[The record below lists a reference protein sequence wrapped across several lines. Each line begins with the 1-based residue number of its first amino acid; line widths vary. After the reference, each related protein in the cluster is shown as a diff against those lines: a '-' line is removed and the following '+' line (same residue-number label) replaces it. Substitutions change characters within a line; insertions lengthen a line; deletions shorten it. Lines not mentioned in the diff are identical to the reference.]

1 VPPLKEKGVDHSVDL
16 IEFRARCE
24 DYFAERYELLD
35 PERHDLPGLIAH
47 TEVDHDAP
55 MRDARAHQSALWEA
69 GLAGLSI
76 ERRFGGQGLDAD
88 ADTVFDDVARRFAT
102 PSMVPLSV
110 GLSLALPTLL
120 RFGSDEMC
128 TVRVPRILDASEVW
142 CQLFSEP
149 EAGSDLA
156 SLRTTATRTD
166 GGYTIEGQKV
176 WTSFA
181 QHSAYGLLLART
193 GPLEDRHRGLSLFA
207 LEMDIPGVT
216 VRPLREI
223 TGGTHFNEV
232 FLDQVALPATSL
244 LGDDGGG
251 WAAAMFT
258 LGNER
263 NLGAQRAR
271 PRWKRLHE
279 LAAGGSAL
287 DAVTRD
293 RLARLAIAEQIRRVS
308 SLSGPASKLA
318 GSQIEVTA
326 SQLAVDVLGSRAIAH
341 DDSDTDATTSVHW
354 FLGARANRIAG
365 GTDEI
370 QRNIISE
377 RILGLPR

>member
-1 VPPLKEKGVDHSVDL
+1 MSSSVDL
-16 IEFRARCE
+16 VEFRNRC
-24 DYFAERYELLD
+24 DRWFAERYEPLD
-35 PERHDLPGLIAH
+35 PERHDVPGLIAH
-47 TEVDHDAP
+47 TTDDHDAP
-55 MRDARAHQSALWEA
+55 MREARRHQRALWDS
-69 GLAGLSI
+69 GLAGLTV
-76 ERRFGGQGLDAD
+76 ERRYGGKGLPPEAEMIL
-88 ADTVFDDVARRFAT
+88 ADVAGAYMV

-110 GLSLALPTLL
+110 GLSLALSTLL
-120 RFGSDEMC
+120 QFGSEETC
-128 TVRVPRILDASEVW
+128 AARVSRILDASEVW

-156 SLRTTATRTD
+156 ALRTTATRVDD
-166 GGYTIEGQKV
+166 GYLIEGQKV

-193 GPLEDRHRGLSLFA
+193 GPAEHRHRGLSLF
-207 LEMDIPGVT
+207 LLPMDAPGVT

-232 FLDQVALPATSL
+232 FLDAVTLPTSSL
-244 LGDDGGG
+244 LGVEGGG

-263 NLGAQRAR
+263 NLSTQRSR

-279 LAAGGSAL
+279 LAGGTGAL
-287 DAVTRD
+287 DAVARD
-293 RLARLAIAEQIRRVS
+293 RLVRLAIAEELQRVG
-308 SLSGPASKLA
+308 SLPGSAAKLVR
-318 GSQIEVTA
+318 SQIEVMA
-326 SQLAVDVLGSRAIAH
+326 SQLAVDLLGAAATAH
-341 DDSDTDATTSVHW
+341 DDSTTDAAAAVHW

-370 QRNIISE
+370 QRNIIAE

>member
-1 VPPLKEKGVDHSVDL
+1 MTSPVDL
-16 IEFRARCE
+16 DELGHRCE
-24 DYFAERYELLD
+24 RWFAEHYELVD
-35 PERHDLPGLIAH
+35 PERHDPPGLIAH
-47 TEVDHDAP
+47 TTGDHDRP
-55 MRDARAHQSALWEA
+55 MRAAREHQRALWDA
-69 GLAGLSI
+69 GFAGLSVD
-76 ERRFGGQGLDAD
+76 RRFGGHGMPPEAESI
-88 ADTVFDDVARRFAT
+88 FDDVSRRYAT

-110 GLSLALPTLL
+110 GLSLAMGTLL
-120 RFGSDEMC
+120 RFGTDDAC
-128 TVRVPRILDASEVW
+128 AVHVPRILDASDVW

-156 SLRTTATRTD
+156 SLRTSALPVDD
-166 GGYTIEGQKV
+166 GYVVSGQKV

-193 GPLEDRHRGLSLFA
+193 GQVEDRHRGLSLFV
-207 LEMDIPGVT
+207 LPMDAPGVT
-216 VRPLREI
+216 IRPLREI

-232 FLDQVALPATSL
+232 FLDEVVLPSTRL
-244 LGDDGGG
+244 VGEEGGG
-251 WAAAMFT
+251 WSAAMFT

-263 NLGAQRAR
+263 TLGGQRAR

-279 LAAGGSAL
+279 LAGGAGTL
-287 DAVTRD
+287 DAVARD
-293 RLARLAIAEQIRRVS
+293 RLVRLAIAEEIQRIGS
-308 SLSGPASKLA
+308 FPGSAAKLL

-326 SQLAVDVLGSRAIAH
+326 SQLAVDLLGPSATAH
-341 DDSDTDATTSVHW
+341 DAAATDAAAAVHW

-370 QRNIISE
+370 QRNIIAE